1 MVFDPRFGFRGRRFA
16 TFVILVVMLSAAVA
30 LRMEAQTQSGTTMA
44 GIYTTAQADRG
55 EETYMGI
62 CVACHPAGTY
72 NTDAFKATWD
82 GRPLADLFSLIA
94 TTMPKSDPASLSP
107 QEYSQLVAYIL
118 KINNVPPGKTELPAD
133 ARKLKAIKIE
143 MPAAKVGTKK

>member
-1 MVFDPRFGFRGRRFA
+1 MVFEPRFGLRGRKFA
-16 TFVILVVMLSAAVA
+16 TFFILVTMLSASVA
-30 LRMEAQTQSGTTMA
+30 LRMEAQTPASTTMA

-72 NTDAFKATWD
+72 TTDAFKATWE
-82 GRPLADLFSLIA
+82 GRPLSDLFSLIS

-107 QEYSQLVAYIL
+107 EEYSQVVAYIL
-118 KINNVPPGKTELPAD
+118 KINNVPPGKTDLPTEA
-133 ARKLKAIKIE
+133 AKLKAIKIE
-143 MPAAKVGTKK
+143 MPAANGTKKK

>member
-1 MVFDPRFGFRGRRFA
+1 MVFDPRFGFSGHRFFTLIVLA
-16 TFVILVVMLSAAVA
+16 TMLSASVA
-30 LRMEAQTQSGTTMA
+30 LRMDAQAPASTTMA

-72 NTDAFKATWD
+72 STDAFKATWD
-82 GRPLADLFSLIA
+82 GRPLSDLFSLIS

-118 KINNVPPGKTELPAD
+118 KINNVPSGKTDLPTD
-133 ARKLKAIKIE
+133 AGKLKAIKIE
-143 MPAAKVGTKK
+143 MPSANGAKKK

>member
-72 NTDAFKATWD
+72 NTDAFKATWA
-82 GRPLADLFSLIA
+82 GRPLADLFSLIS

-107 QEYSQLVAYIL
+107 EEYSQLVAYIL
-118 KINNVPPGKTELPAD
+118 KINNVPPGKTDLPAD
-133 ARKLKAIKIE
+133 AGKLKGIKIA
-143 MPAAKVGTKK
+143 MPAPNARKKK

>member
-1 MVFDPRFGFRGRRFA
+1 M
-16 TFVILVVMLSAAVA
+16 VILVLVLSVSVA
-30 LRMEAQTQSGTTMA
+30 LRMTAQTPARTTMA

-72 NTDAFKATWD
+72 NTDAFKATWA
-82 GRPLADLFSLIA
+82 GRPLADLFSLIS

-118 KINNVPPGKTELPAD
+118 KINNVPPGKTDLPTD
-133 ARKLKAIKIE
+133 AGKLKSIKIE
-143 MPAAKVGTKK
+143 MPAANVGKKK

>member
-1 MVFDPRFGFRGRRFA
+1 MVFDPRFGFRWLRFA
-16 TFVILVVMLSAAVA
+16 TLVVLVTMLAASVA
-30 LRMEAQTQSGTTMA
+30 LRMEAQTPAPTTMG
-44 GIYTTAQADRG
+44 GIYTAAQADRG

-72 NTDAFKATWD
+72 STDAFKATWE

-107 QEYSQLVAYIL
+107 EEYSQLVAYIL
-118 KINNVPPGKTELPAD
+118 KINNVPAGKTDLPPD
-133 ARKLKAIKIE
+133 AGKLKAIKIE
-143 MPAAKVGTKK
+143 MPVANGGKKK

>member
-1 MVFDPRFGFRGRRFA
+1 MVFDFRFGLSGRRFA
-16 TFVILVVMLSAAVA
+16 NLIILVAILSASVA
-30 LRMEAQTQSGTTMA
+30 LRMDAQAPANTTMA

-72 NTDAFKATWD
+72 STDAFKATWD
-82 GRPLADLFSLIA
+82 GRPLSDLFSLIS

-118 KINNVPPGKTELPAD
+118 KINNVPSGKTDLPPD
-133 ARKLKAIKIE
+133 AGKLKTIKIE
-143 MPAAKVGTKK
+143 MPGANGAKKK

>member
-1 MVFDPRFGFRGRRFA
+1 MVFDSRFGFRGRSFA
-16 TFVILVVMLSAAVA
+16 TFVILVTMLAASVA
-30 LRMEAQTQSGTTMA
+30 LRMDAQTAPNTTLA

-62 CVACHPAGTY
+62 CVACHPTGTY
-72 NTDAFKATWD
+72 STDAFKATWV

-107 QEYSQLVAYIL
+107 EEYSQVVAYIL
-118 KINNVPPGKTELPAD
+118 KINNVPAGKTDLPPDAD
-133 ARKLKAIKIE
+133 KLKAIKIE
-143 MPAAKVGTKK
+143 MPTANGGKKK

>member
-1 MVFDPRFGFRGRRFA
+1 MD
-16 TFVILVVMLSAAVA
+16 
-30 LRMEAQTQSGTTMA
+30 AQTPAGTTMA

-72 NTDAFKATWD
+72 STDAFKATWD
-82 GRPLADLFSLIA
+82 GRPLSDLFSLIS

-107 QEYSQLVAYIL
+107 EEYSQLVAYIL
-118 KINNVPPGKTELPAD
+118 KINNVPSGKTDLPTD
-133 ARKLKAIKIE
+133 AGKLKTIKIE
-143 MPAAKVGTKK
+143 MPGANGAKKK